1 MQIDEKIISDERES
15 LKKDFDTINTNIKK
29 MENDLKT
36 LRNNLNA
43 VYGAIQQCDK
53 FLTVLKE
60 NKGDKEMPKKKQEA
74 LTLATS

>member
-1 MQIDEKIISDERES
+1 MIIDEKIINEERDT
-15 LKKDFDTINTNIKK
+15 LKKDFDTINQSIKK

-36 LRNNLNA
+36 MKNNLNA

-53 FLTVLKE
+53 FLKILQEKDD
-60 NKGDKEMPKKKQEA
+60 KGMSEDKQEA